1 MISYSTFTLSNG
13 LRVAHSLDPHT
24 SIAVVNLLY
33 DTGSRDEDPELTGM
47 AHLFEHL
54 MFGGSANVDSFD
66 NILEEAGGTSNAS
79 TSNDFTEF
87 YDRLPVQNI
96 ETAFFLESDR
106 MMALDLSEKA
116 LEVQQHV
123 VIEEFKQTCLN
134 RPYGRVMHELRPLL
148 YGKHPY
154 SWPVIG
160 KMPEHIEKVKREDA
174 TKWHSMHYA
183 PNNAVLSIV
192 GNITLERTKELAEKW
207 FGHLPSPARTARTL
221 PEAPWPLHTMQKTI
235 YDNVPQTGI
244 FIAYRMDS
252 YGTKGYIAAD
262 AITDIL
268 SAGKSS
274 RFYQR
279 LMMGS
284 DLFTFASASISGSEH
299 SGMVIIVAN
308 VACEEEEAINRAKDM
323 LLEECRQLAM
333 PGNVTDYE
341 LERTKNRY
349 ESTFA
354 LENVSTL
361 RRAQNIAMAV
371 MHGENLN
378 DNVPCYRA
386 LTLTDIAE
394 TAHRI
399 FVEHEPAIVIC
410 RPGKQEL

>member
-1 MISYSTFTLSNG
+1 MIKYSTFTLGNG
-13 LRVAHSLDPHT
+13 LKVAHCPDPHT
-24 SIAVVNLLY
+24 SMAVVNLLY
-33 DTGSRDEDPELTGM
+33 DTGSRDEDPALTGI

-87 YDRLPVQNI
+87 YDRLPVLNI

-148 YGKHPY
+148 YGEHPY
-154 SWPVIG
+154 NWPVIG
-160 KMPEHIEKVKREDA
+160 KTPEHIEKVRHDDA
-174 TKWHSMHYA
+174 IKWHSMHYA

-192 GNITLERTKELAEKW
+192 GDISLERTKELAEKW
-207 FGHLPSPARTARTL
+207 FGALPCSPRQNRNIVDT
-221 PEAPWPLHTMQKTI
+221 PWPVQITQKTI

-244 FIAYRMDS
+244 FIAYRMDA
-252 YGTKGYIAAD
+252 YGTNGYICAD

-299 SGMVIIVAN
+299 SGMLIVVAN
-308 VACEEEEAINRAKDM
+308 VSREDDEAIDKAKEM
-323 LLEECRQLAM
+323 LLEECRQLAL

-371 MHGENLN
+371 MHGEDLN
-378 DNVPCYRA
+378 DNVTRYRA
-386 LTLTDIAE
+386 LTLNDIAA
-394 TAHRI
+394 TAQKI
-399 FVEHEPAIVIC
+399 FIEHAPAIVVC
-410 RPGKQEL
+410 RPHN